1 VRELSF
7 FPSKNLSYLEISGNK
22 PISPFGLVSYCS
34 SDLRKNL
41 DDNFGE
47 VMRGQI
53 QEGGFNRFF
62 WDFVIDM
69 SPLKLPEYAAQTTS
83 DSPEQQTLFQAA
95 QENYELK
102 RR

>member
-1 VRELSF
+1 
-7 FPSKNLSYLEISGNK
+7 
-22 PISPFGLVSYCS
+22 
-34 SDLRKNL
+34 
-41 DDNFGE
+41 
-47 VMRGQI
+47 MRGQI